1 MESEERGKIL
11 QGLERVLSGEE
22 VIKYIEPFN
31 PEKAIKVR
39 KTAGINRIN
48 LAKELGISGSYLHDM
63 EVGKQIPHYPLRR
76 KQKAIEKYIKWLASN
91 GYNPYNIDFSK
102 PQE

>member
-1 MESEERGKIL
+1 MESEERERIL

-48 LAKELGISGSYLHDM
+48 LAKELGISGSYLHDI
-63 EVGKQIPHYPLRR
+63 EVGKQIPHYPLA
-76 KQKAIEKYIKWLASN
+76 QKTEKYLRWLAER